1 MTSLG
6 CRSER
11 MNCIDDKGTKV
22 KIKRQ
27 CKLLDV
33 PKSSYYNKST
43 RGRESDEFLMEKMD
57 EIYMEDSC
65 FGTRRMR
72 SSLKRLGYK
81 VERDRIRRL
90 MREMGIYAIYPKPRL
105 SLLNKSHKKYPYL
118 LGDLKI
124 DRVNQVWCIDITY
137 IPLGPGNG
145 HIYLT
150 AVMDWY
156 SRKVLSWRLSNSMD
170 VSFCLECLD
179 EALETYGK
187 PEIFNT
193 DQGSQYTSTEFVSR
207 LKINKIA
214 ISMDGKGRA
223 LDNRMVER
231 LWRSVKYDD
240 VYIKRY
246 GSIIETFAGLEKYF
260 RKYNTRSHQ
269 GLSDYSPDEIYKG
282 QENLEEAA

>member
-1 MTSLG
+1 MS
-6 CRSER
+6 
-11 MNCIDDKGTKV
+11 CIGNKGTEV

-27 CKLLDV
+27 CKLLNV
-33 PKSSYYNKST
+33 PKSSYYNKSN
-43 RGRESDEFLMEKMD
+43 RRKEEDEFLMAKMD
-57 EIYMEDSC
+57 EIYMEDPC

-72 SSLKRLGYK
+72 SSLKRLGYR
-81 VERDRIRRL
+81 VGRDRIRRL

-105 SLLNKSHKKYPYL
+105 TIANQEHKKYPYL
-118 LGDLKI
+118 LGNLKI
-124 DRVNQVWCIDITY
+124 NRVNQVWCTDITY
-137 IPLGPGNG
+137 IPLGSGNG

-170 VSFCLECLD
+170 VSFCLSCLD
-179 EALETYGK
+179 EALMLYGK

-193 DQGSQYTSTEFVSR
+193 DQGSQYTSAEFTSR
-207 LKINKIA
+207 LKDNGIA

-246 GSIIETFAGLEKYF
+246 DSMITAFEGLDKYF
-260 RKYNTRSHQ
+260 AKYNSRSHQ
-269 GLSDYSPDEIYKG
+269 GLLDHSPNEIY
-282 QENLEEAA
+282 ERREFLEEAA

>member
-1 MTSLG
+1 MS
-6 CRSER
+6 
-11 MNCIDDKGTKV
+11 CIGNKGTEV

-27 CKLLDV
+27 CKLLNV
-33 PKSSYYNKST
+33 PKSSYYNKSN
-43 RGRESDEFLMEKMD
+43 RRKEEDEFLMAKMD
-57 EIYMEDSC
+57 EIYMEDPC

-72 SSLKRLGYK
+72 SSLKRLGYR
-81 VERDRIRRL
+81 VGRDRIRRL

-105 SLLNKSHKKYPYL
+105 TIANQEHKKYPYL
-118 LGDLKI
+118 LGNLKI
-124 DRVNQVWCIDITY
+124 NRVNQVWCTDITY
-137 IPLGPGNG
+137 IPLGSGNG

-170 VSFCLECLD
+170 VSFCLSCLD
-179 EALETYGK
+179 EALMLYGK

-193 DQGSQYTSTEFVSR
+193 DQGSQYTSAEFTSR
-207 LKINKIA
+207 LKDNGIA

-246 GSIIETFAGLEKYF
+246 DSMITAFEGLDKYF
-260 RKYNTRSHQ
+260 AKYNSRSHQ
-269 GLSDYSPDEIYKG
+269 GLLDHSPNEIYEG
-282 QENLEEAA
+282 REFLEEAA